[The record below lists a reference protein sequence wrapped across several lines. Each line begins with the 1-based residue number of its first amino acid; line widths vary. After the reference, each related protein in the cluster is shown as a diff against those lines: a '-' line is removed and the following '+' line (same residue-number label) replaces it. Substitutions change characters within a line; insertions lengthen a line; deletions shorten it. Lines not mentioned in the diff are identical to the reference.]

1 MLAGA
6 GKRIAGWFGYGRT
19 LGLVWLVAFV
29 GLRAWDPPLLQDF
42 RLRVFDFYQQLEP
55 RVSPPQPI
63 AIVDIDDASLR
74 ELGQWPWPRTRIADM
89 VTKIMQAGAVAVAF
103 DIVFAEPDRLSPALA
118 ADGFVGL
125 DEETW
130 TRLKA
135 MPGNDTAL
143 GAVLAQSRVV
153 LGQSGTNEKTAA
165 AGAKPIQTQIATL
178 GGDPDRWLIA
188 YPGLLRNVPE
198 IEANAA
204 GRGLFTIQ
212 PERDGLVRRVPLV
225 MKAEGLIRPALSTE
239 LLRVATGSDAI
250 LIKTNDAGIS
260 SVVVAGVEVPTDD
273 RGRLWVRFAEHD
285 PSKFVPARAVL
296 NDPQAASRL
305 AGKLVLVGTS
315 AIGLFDIKAT
325 PVAAAMPGVEIH
337 AQVIETILTKSYLTR
352 FNFAAGAEI
361 LLAIAVGL
369 AIVVL
374 VPLLGAVKVLAVGAA
389 VSALLIGVS
398 WYYFTRQGVLLDV
411 AYPLLSSF
419 AVFSLLAFANYFR
432 EESERR
438 QIRGA
443 FGQYL
448 SPDLV
453 EQLASDPGKLVL
465 GGETKTMSILFSD
478 VRGFTSISESFKS
491 DPQGLTRLMNRFLT
505 PLSNAIM
512 EQRGTIDKYM
522 GDAIMAFWNA
532 PLDDDAHAVH
542 ACEAALSMLERLE
555 QVNAEREQEAADAG
569 KPFVPLSVG
578 VGVNTGDCVVGN
590 MGSEVRFDY
599 SVLGDAV
606 NLASR
611 LEGQTKTYGVLT
623 IIGSSTADL
632 VADAFALLELDIIRV
647 KGKIEPE
654 TIHTILGR
662 AGAVDKEKVAACEA
676 AHAEF
681 LKHYR
686 AGDFEAAAGAIGSCR
701 FAGEPFRLDGLY
713 DLYQSRLAL
722 LRESPPAGDWTGVW
736 TMDSK

>member
-1 MLAGA
+1 MTA

-29 GLRAWDPPLLQDF
+29 GLRAWDPPPLQEF
-42 RLRVFDFYQQLEP
+42 RLKVFDFYQSLEP
-55 RVSPPQPI
+55 RVSPPQPV
-63 AIVDIDDASLR
+63 AIVDIDDASLK
-74 ELGQWPWPRTRIADM
+74 ELGQWPWPRTRVAEM
-89 VTKIMQAGAVAVAF
+89 VSKIMQAGAVAVAF

-118 ADGFVGL
+118 ADSFAGL
-125 DEETW
+125 DEET
-130 TRLKA
+130 RAKLKSL
-135 MPGNDTAL
+135 PSNDM
-143 GAVLAQSRVV
+143 VLAMTMARSRVV
-153 LGQSGTNEKTAA
+153 VGQTGTNERT
-165 AGAKPIQTQIATL
+165 GDPSVKPVQTQIATL
-178 GGDPDRWLIA
+178 GGDPNPWLIT
-188 YPGLLRNVPE
+188 YPGLLHNVPE
-198 IEANAA
+198 IEANAK

-225 MKAEGLIRPALSTE
+225 MKAEGLIHPALSVE
-239 LLRVATGSDAI
+239 LLRLATGSDAI

-260 SVVVAGVEVPTDD
+260 SVVVAGVEVPTD
-273 RGRLWVRFAEHD
+273 RFGRLWVRFAEHD
-285 PSKFVPARAVL
+285 PAKFVSARDVL
-296 NDPQAASRL
+296 NDPKAASRL

-315 AIGLFDIKAT
+315 AIGLFDLKST

-352 FNFAAGAEI
+352 FNYSSGIEI

-369 AIVVL
+369 LIIVL
-374 VPLLGAVKVLAVGAA
+374 VPLLGAAKVLVVGAA

-398 WYYFTRQGVLLDV
+398 WYYFANQGILIGV

-419 AVFSLLAFANYFR
+419 AVFTLLAFANYFR

-438 QIRGA
+438 QVRGA

-522 GDAIMAFWNA
+522 GDAVMAFWNA
-532 PLDDDAHAVH
+532 PIDDDAHAEH

-555 QVNAEREQEAADAG
+555 QVNAEREKEAVEAG
-569 KPFVPLSVG
+569 KPFLPLSVG
-578 VGVNTGDCVVGN
+578 VGVNTGECVVGN

-623 IIGSSTADL
+623 IIGSETAKR
-632 VADAFALLELDIIRV
+632 VGDAFALLELDIIRV
-647 KGKIEPE
+647 KGKTEPE
-654 TIHTILGR
+654 TIFTILGR
-662 AGAVDKEKVAACEA
+662 SGAVDEDQVAACQA
-676 AHAEF
+676 AHGAF
-681 LKHYR
+681 LKLYR
-686 AGDFEAAAGAIGSCR
+686 AGEFEKAAGAIGACR
-701 FAGEPFRLDGLY
+701 FAGEPFALDGLY
-713 DLYQSRLAL
+713 DLYQARLAL
-722 LRESPPAGDWTGVW
+722 LRDSPPDGAWNGVW
-736 TMDSK
+736 TMESK